1 MLRRAFSVG
10 PSGTGTNVTVLS
22 TDTLTPPKTRIRVVT
37 RRLTAD
43 QLTPVAV
50 YLAVRD
56 RFTDPV
62 LLESNETRNH
72 EHYFSIL
79 GLDTLAYFRVD
90 DGTITRGRTGG
101 ARTQVPCRDTEAVST
116 GLNAF
121 LRSFEVDYG
130 EAPAVV
136 RQFNGLIGHTN
147 FEGVGYF
154 DTLSFSNPAPLR
166 APVVRYHMYRFL
178 LVFHHYRDE
187 LLLLENLPEGE
198 HSRLDEVERAI
209 RAGGTVHPFE
219 LQGEESSNMTDDAF
233 RALVARGKHHCR
245 IGDVFQIVLSRQFN
259 QGFRGDEFQV
269 YRALRSINPSPYL
282 FYFDYGDYRI
292 MGSSP
297 ESQMVIRDGVA
308 RLNPIAGTYRRT
320 GDADRDREATE
331 RLLADPKENA
341 EHVMLVDL
349 ARNDL
354 SRHTRDVTV
363 RSLRQVH
370 YYSHVIHLVST
381 VDGKLVRDDA
391 AVRVFGDTFPAG
403 TLSGAPKYRAIQL
416 IDQYENQQRGFYG
429 GALGFIDFDGGMNQ
443 AILIRSF
450 FSQDNVLYYQA
461 GAGVVAASDEDSE
474 TQEVYNKL
482 GALTKALT
490 KAEGLPASF

>member
-1 MLRRAFSVG
+1 M
-10 PSGTGTNVTVLS
+10 
-22 TDTLTPPKTRIRVVT
+22 VT

-43 QLTPVAV
+43 QLTPVSL
-50 YLAVRD
+50 YLSLRD
-56 RFTDPV
+56 KFTDPV
-62 LLESNETRNH
+62 LLESNETRHN
-72 EHYFSIL
+72 EHYFSIM
-79 GLDTLAYFRVD
+79 GLETLASYRVE
-90 DGTITRGRTGG
+90 GKTIYRGRVGEALT
-101 ARTQVPCRDTEAVST
+101 RVPCPDADTVSAD
-116 GLNAF
+116 LSAF
-121 LRSFEVDYG
+121 LRSFALDYG
-130 EAPAVV
+130 DTTPLV

-147 FEGVGYF
+147 FEGVQYF
-154 DTLSFSNPAPLR
+154 DTLSFANPQHLR
-166 APVVRYHMYRFL
+166 APALRYHLYRFV

-198 HSRLDEVERAI
+198 ASRLDEVETAI
-209 RAGGTVHPFE
+209 RAGGTVHPFRTT
-219 LQGEESSNMTDDAF
+219 GEERSNLTDAQF
-233 RALVARGKHHCR
+233 RDLVAKGKHHCR
-245 IGDVFQIVLSRQFN
+245 VGDVFQIVLSRQFR
-259 QGFRGDEFQV
+259 QEFRGDEFQV

-297 ESQMVIRDGVA
+297 ESQMVIRDGLA

-320 GDADRDREATE
+320 GDAERDREATE

-381 VDGKLVRDDA
+381 VDGRLEEEGL
-391 AVRVFGDTFPAG
+391 AVRIFGDTFPAG
-403 TLSGAPKYRAIQL
+403 TLSGAPKYRAIEL
-416 IDQYENQQRGFYG
+416 IDKYENQQRGFYG
-429 GALGFIDFDGGMNQ
+429 GAIGFIDFDGGMNQ

-461 GAGVVAASDEDSE
+461 GAGVVAASDEESE
-474 TQEVYNKL
+474 LQEVYHKL

-490 KAEGLPASF
+490 KAENLPASF

>member
-1 MLRRAFSVG
+1 MSTTTLASEQ
-10 PSGTGTNVTVLS
+10 TALTVRS
-22 TDTLTPPKTRIRVVT
+22 

-43 QLTPVAV
+43 QLTPVSL
-50 YLAVRD
+50 YLALRD

-72 EHYFSIL
+72 EHYFSII
-79 GLDTLAYFRVD
+79 GLETLAFYRVE
-90 DGTITRGRTGG
+90 DGRIHRGRVGQTI
-101 ARTQVPCRDTEAVST
+101 RELPCTDADTVSDD
-116 GLNAF
+116 LSAY
-121 LRSFEVDYG
+121 LKSFAIDYG
-130 EAPAVV
+130 DTPQLV

-147 FEGVGYF
+147 FEGVAYF
-154 DTLSFSNPAPLR
+154 DTLSFRNPSRLR
-166 APVVRYHMYRFL
+166 SPALRYHLYRFV

-187 LLLLENLPEGE
+187 LLLIENLPDGE
-198 HSRLDEVERAI
+198 TSRLDEVERCI
-209 RAGGTVHPFE
+209 RAGGTVHPFTPR
-219 LQGEESSNMTDDAF
+219 GESTSNMTDDDF
-233 RALVARGKHHCR
+233 KALVAKGKHHCR
-245 IGDVFQIVLSRQFN
+245 IGDVFQIVLSRQFR
-259 QGFRGDEFQV
+259 QEFHGDEFQV

-320 GDADRDREATE
+320 GDADQDREATE

-354 SRHTRDVTV
+354 SRHTREVTV
-363 RSLRQVH
+363 RSLREVH

-381 VDGKLVRDDA
+381 VDGKLEADDV

-403 TLSGAPKYRAIQL
+403 TLSGAPKYRAIEL
-416 IDQYENQQRGFYG
+416 IDQYEKQQRGFYG
-429 GALGFIDFDGGMNQ
+429 GAIGFIDFEGGMNQ

-450 FSQDNVLYYQA
+450 FSQDNALHYQA
-461 GAGVVAASDEDSE
+461 GAGVVAASNEESE
-474 TQEVYNKL
+474 MQEVYNKL
-482 GALTKALT
+482 GALTKAIA
-490 KAEGLPASF
+490 KAETLPASF

>member
-1 MLRRAFSVG
+1 VSVSA
-10 PSGTGTNVTVLS
+10 PPQIASTRLTVQ
-22 TDTLTPPKTRIRVVT
+22 TRK
-37 RRLTAD
+37 LTAD
-43 QLTPVAV
+43 LFTPVSL
-50 YLAVRD
+50 YLSLRD

-62 LLESNETRNH
+62 LLESNETRQN
-72 EHYFSIL
+72 EHYFSIM
-79 GLDTLAYFRVD
+79 GLETLAYYKVSGR
-90 DGTITRGRTGG
+90 TIERGRVGG
-101 ARTQVPCRDTEAVST
+101 ARTQVRCESAETVSKDLT
-116 GLNAF
+116 DF
-121 LRSFEVDYG
+121 LRSFRIDYG
-130 EAPAVV
+130 SAPQLI

-154 DTLSFSNPAPLR
+154 DTLKFRNPSHLR
-166 APVVRYHMYRFL
+166 SPALRYNLYRFV

-187 LLLLENLPEGE
+187 ILLIENLPEGE
-198 HSRLDEVERAI
+198 TSRLDEVERAI
-209 RAGGTVHPFE
+209 HTGGGVHPFR
-219 LQGEESSNMTDDAF
+219 LAGEPTSNLTDEAY
-233 RALVARGKHHCR
+233 RQLVAKGKHHCR
-245 IGDVFQIVLSRQFN
+245 IGDVFQIVLSRQF
-259 QGFRGDEFQV
+259 QQAFKGDEFQV

-320 GDADRDREATE
+320 GDTERDRQATE
-331 RLLADPKENA
+331 DLLADPKENA

-354 SRHTRDVTV
+354 SRHTREVTV
-363 RSLRQVH
+363 RSLREVH

-381 VDGKLVRDDA
+381 VDGKMMERDE

-403 TLSGAPKYRAIQL
+403 TLSGAPKYRAIEL
-416 IDQYENQQRGFYG
+416 IDELENQQRGFYG

-450 FSQDNVLYYQA
+450 FSQDKVLYYQA
-461 GAGVVAASDEDSE
+461 GAGVVAASDEESE
-474 TQEVYNKL
+474 LQEVYNKL
-482 GALTKALT
+482 GALTKALE
-490 KAEGLPASF
+490 KAEGLS

>member
-1 MLRRAFSVG
+1 M
-10 PSGTGTNVTVLS
+10 
-22 TDTLTPPKTRIRVVT
+22 KVVT

-43 QLTPVAV
+43 QLTPVSV

-62 LLESNETRNH
+62 LLESNETRNN

-79 GLDTLAYFRVD
+79 GLETLASYQVD
-90 DGTITRGRTGG
+90 EGVIRRGRVGE
-101 ARTQVPCRDTEAVST
+101 AQTQVPCTDTQTVSDD
-116 GLNAF
+116 LHAF
-121 LRSFEVDYG
+121 LGSFSLDYG
-130 EAPAVV
+130 DTTPLV

-147 FEGVGYF
+147 FEGVAYF
-154 DTLSFSNPAPLR
+154 DTLSFDNPRHLR
-166 APVVRYHMYRFL
+166 APALRYHLYRFL

-198 HSRLDEVERAI
+198 ESRLDEVEKAI
-209 RAGGTVHPFE
+209 RSGGTVHPF
-219 LQGEESSNMTDDAF
+219 QTVGDESSNLTDDEF
-233 RALVARGKHHCR
+233 RNLVAKGKHHCR
-245 IGDVFQIVLSRQFN
+245 IGDVFQIVLSRQFQ
-259 QGFRGDEFQV
+259 QGFQGDEFQV

-308 RLNPIAGTYRRT
+308 RLNPIAGTYKRS
-320 GDADRDREATE
+320 GDAERDREATE

-381 VDGKLVRDDA
+381 VDGKLEREDV

-403 TLSGAPKYRAIQL
+403 TLSGAPKYRAIEL
-416 IDQYENQQRGFYG
+416 INRYENRQRGFYG

-461 GAGVVAASDEDSE
+461 GAGVVAASDEESE

-490 KAEGLPASF
+490 KAESLPASF

>member
-1 MLRRAFSVG
+1 MT
-10 PSGTGTNVTVLS
+10 PT
-22 TDTLTPPKTRIRVVT
+22 TLAQPTTRIRVLT

-43 QLTPVAV
+43 QLTPVSV

-79 GLDTLAYFRVD
+79 GLETQAYYRVD
-90 DGTITRGRTGG
+90 GPTIRRGRVGETPTKVDCGD
-101 ARTQVPCRDTEAVST
+101 ANTVSDD
-116 GLNAF
+116 LRAF
-121 LRSFEVDYG
+121 LRSFDIDHG
-130 EAPAVV
+130 DAPPVV

-147 FEGVGYF
+147 FEGVAYF
-154 DTLSFSNPAPLR
+154 DTLSFQNPSHLR
-166 APVVRYHMYRFL
+166 APALRYHLYRFL

-198 HSRLDEVERAI
+198 ESRLDEVERAI
-209 RAGGTVHPFE
+209 RAGGTVHPFA
-219 LQGEESSNMTDDAF
+219 LHGEETSNMTDADF
-233 RALVARGKHHCR
+233 RELVARGKHHCHV
-245 IGDVFQIVLSRQFN
+245 GDVFQIVLSRQFRR
-259 QGFRGDEFQV
+259 GFQGDEFQV

-308 RLNPIAGTYRRT
+308 RLNPIAGTYKRT
-320 GDADRDREATE
+320 GDAAKDAAATE

-381 VDGKLVRDDA
+381 VDGKLVGDDVA
-391 AVRVFGDTFPAG
+391 IRVFGDTFPAG
-403 TLSGAPKYRAIQL
+403 TLSGAPKYRAIEL
-416 IDQYENQQRGFYG
+416 IDRYENQQRGFYG
-429 GALGFIDFDGGMNQ
+429 GAIGFINFDGGMNQ

-461 GAGVVAASDEDSE
+461 GAGVVAASDEESE